1 MERTESEAREE
12 AVLSSRSILL
22 LFLFSLCLRLA
33 LLALTY
39 PDNVGWYED
48 SFHHWQISYFT
59 LHIGLPQG
67 RLWDL
72 GGMEYYWGI
81 LPALFQSLLMWLF
94 RTSSIVPIRIAN
106 SLFGSASIV
115 MIQRVTSRY
124 FGSKIGYAA
133 ALLSAINPVLIVT
146 DVSGMEEPLGI
157 LLLFLSLWFYDASP
171 FKTGVFL
178 ALASMCRAEY
188 WFLSIGVF
196 GTYLIFRKS
205 GIAFLPSILS
215 WALVMSPYLW
225 HLQVQTGNMFYPIY
239 WNVVGVEMGSWIGAF
254 SVTSR
259 VLLIKY
265 AFAIAF
271 LAVIAA
277 LAILVR
283 RKPRAYPVL
292 AFFLGSSVIPFF
304 SLGFG
309 AYIAVAH
316 NDRFL
321 VDRLFALQYIFGAI
335 LVSYTAFSIQ
345 RIGFFRLGNA
355 MFRKHRATLVLGVSA
370 ILILSLW
377 SPVMYYHVK
386 AGGGTSGY
394 EDLANFVAANRQGGT
409 VLVPGE
415 KGGAVGLVYRIVQ
428 KGVPAEHLL
437 SDKYHPE
444 TLGET
449 LRWLQRHNVTLLIIR
464 PSDEFYQPLVK
475 TYPSKFV
482 LTLDVSSLQV
492 YGTNFLG

>member
-1 MERTESEAREE
+1 MERVESEARGKS
-12 AVLSSRSILL
+12 VPCSRHILL
-22 LFLFSLCLRLA
+22 LFLFSLCLRLGV
-33 LLALTY
+33 LALTY

-81 LPALFQSLLMWLF
+81 LPALFQSVLMSLF
-94 RTSSIVPIRIAN
+94 RTSSIVPVRIAN

-115 MIQRVTSRY
+115 VIQSITSRY
-124 FGSKIGYAA
+124 FGTKTGYAA

-171 FKTGVFL
+171 SKTGVFL

-188 WFLSIGVF
+188 WFLSIGVI

-205 GIAFLPSILS
+205 GVAFVPSILS

-225 HLQVQTGNMFYPIY
+225 HLQVQTRSMFYPIY
-239 WNVVGVEMGSWIGAF
+239 WNIVGVEMGSWIGEFA
-254 SVTSR
+254 VTSR

-265 AFAIAF
+265 AFAISF
-271 LAVIAA
+271 LAVILA
-277 LAILVR
+277 LVILVS
-283 RKPRAYPVL
+283 RKPRAYPIL

-335 LVSYTAFSIQ
+335 LVSYTAFSTY
-345 RIGFFRLGNA
+345 RVGFFMLGHT
-355 MFRKHRATLVLGVSA
+355 MFKKRRAVLLLGVSA

-377 SPVMYYHVK
+377 SPVTYYHAK

-394 EDLANFVAANRQGGT
+394 EDLAGFVTTNRQDGT

-428 KGVPAEHLL
+428 KGVAAEHLL

-444 TLGET
+444 TLEET
-449 LRWLQRHNVTLLIIR
+449 LRWLQRYNVTLLIIR

-475 TYPSKFV
+475 TYPSKFI
-482 LTLDVSSLQV
+482 LILDVRSLQV
-492 YGTNFLG
+492 YRTNFLS